1 MVQAFQ
7 NMNSRAQHILRQ
19 LIDTYLAT
27 GEPVGSRTLSRL
39 IETSLSPATIRNIM
53 ADLEEAG
60 LLFAPHTSAG
70 RLPTAA
76 GLRFFVDTLLE
87 RRELTSDEQQTIQAH
102 CDIKQHSTPHI
113 LDQATRALSGLSA
126 CAGFVLAP
134 AISPTIKHIEFV
146 PIGGARALVVMVD
159 SDDQVENRVIAL
171 PLGLPPSALT
181 QATNYLTARST
192 GKNLDDVKAQIHMEL
207 QAGKTELD
215 EIAARVVTTGLAAWN
230 EGHNQLILRGQAHLL
245 NDVRAITDLERIQK
259 LFGLL
264 EQQETVLRLLEM
276 AQSAQGVQI
285 FIGSEHELFSGTGCS
300 MVITGVP
307 SIAGPN
313 QNRSGAN
320 IMGAIGVIGPTRL
333 NYGRIVPLV
342 DYTAAVVAK
351 LLG

>member
-1 MVQAFQ
+1 M
-7 NMNSRAQHILRQ
+7 MDMTLPLPLGHRAQDILRQ

-39 IETSLSPATIRNIM
+39 LETSLSPATIRNIM
-53 ADLEEAG
+53 SDLEDAG

-70 RLPTAA
+70 RMPTPA

-87 RRELTSDEQQTIQAH
+87 RRELSPGEQQTIETH
-102 CDIKQHSTPHI
+102 CAASQRSAPHI
-113 LDQATRALSGLSA
+113 LEQATRALSGLSS

-159 SDDQVENRVIAL
+159 ADDQVENRVIDL
-171 PLGLPPSALT
+171 PVGLPPSALT
-181 QATNYLTARST
+181 AATNYLTARGA
-192 GKNLDDVKAQIHMEL
+192 GKNLDDVREL
-207 QAGKTELD
+207 IAHELAAGKTELD
-215 EIAARVVTTGLAAWN
+215 EISSRVVTAGLAAWS
-230 EGHNQLILRGQAHLL
+230 EGHNQLIIRGQAHLL
-245 NDVRAITDLERIQK
+245 NDVRAVADLERIRK
-259 LFGLL
+259 LFALL

-276 AQSAQGVQI
+276 AQGAAGVQI
-285 FIGSEHELFSGTGCS
+285 FIGSEHEFFSGTGCS

-307 SIAGPN
+307 GK
-313 QNRSGAN
+313 GASV
-320 IMGAIGVIGPTRL
+320 MGALGVIGPTRL

>member
-1 MVQAFQ
+1 
-7 NMNSRAQHILRQ
+7 MNSRAQHILRQ

-53 ADLEEAG
+53 SDLEAAG

-87 RRELTSDEQQTIQAH
+87 RRELTTDEQQTIQTH
-102 CDIKQHSTPHI
+102 CDASQRSAPHI

-134 AISPTIKHIEFV
+134 VISPTIKHIEFV
-146 PIGGARALVVMVD
+146 PIGDGRALVVMVD
-159 SDDQVENRVIAL
+159 HEDQVENRVITL
-171 PLGLPPSALT
+171 PPGLPPSALI
-181 QATNYLTARST
+181 QATNYLNRAQCR
-192 GKNLDDVKAQIHMEL
+192 KNLDEVKSYIHAEL

-215 EIAARVVTTGLAAWN
+215 EVAARVVTTGLAAWN
-230 EGHNQLILRGQAHLL
+230 DGHSQLILRGQAHLL

-276 AQSAQGVQI
+276 AQGAQGVQI

-300 MVITGVP
+300 MVISGVP
-307 SIAGPN
+307 ATTGK
-313 QNRSGAN
+313 SGNN